1 MSPVAWNPPGFEQV
15 PLPGLRQE
23 PPAPSMARE
32 VGQSFYLMGL
42 MAAVVAGYVG
52 LGLLAARVLG

>member
-1 MSPVAWNPPGFEQV
+1 MRGGAVKG
-15 PLPGLRQE
+15 PLNSE
-23 PPAPSMARE
+23 I
-32 VGQSFYLMGL
+32 VQSFYLMGL